1 MWRQTGKSIG
11 SSIAVANAQLK
22 SRSFHRITSP
32 STLSTSNVIRRNQH
46 STGGGGGGGGR
57 DATSSSVVSATL
69 SVPVIPNGKQL
80 NNIVS

>member
-22 SRSFHRITSP
+22 SRSFHRITS

-46 STGGGGGGGGR
+46 SAGGGGGGGGR
-57 DATSSSVVSATL
+57 DATSSSTL